1 MVNPARAN
9 SLSPRAN
16 GAEVS
21 FIGPRRSNVARLA
34 TNSPLSLAKDA
45 ESFQPSLEKPTIGG
59 TLQKPLKKL

>member
-1 MVNPARAN
+1 MVSPARAN

-21 FIGPRRSNVARLA
+21 FIGPCRSCVARLA

-45 ESFQPSLEKPTIGG
+45 ESFHPSLEKPTIGG
-59 TLQKPLKKL
+59 ALEKPLKKL